1 MATASH
7 AAAVKSLNKSPG
19 RRRFVFKTLSQ
30 RIEDIDINVFRSLD
44 KLKAEPSEGSS
55 FFRDCLIEWRELN
68 TAEDFISFYEEM
80 MPIVQTLP
88 LILLH
93 KELIF
98 SKLISRLQM
107 KARLSL
113 EPILRVTAK
122 LRYYPKEYIQEFM
135 AEATSFLLRNAPI
148 EQVKTGIRK
157 IILEVVKKPSTERKS
172 GVTALLYYV
181 MRGTSSG
188 FHSRAEHVLVLL
200 MSNSIFSIG
209 DKLNQGSETIVEV
222 LISAFQRICDNLGLK
237 ELNLMWEHLF
247 QEIID
252 SVANRSLL
260 HLSRLLSLLIATTQI
275 DNVSQI
281 SDYRPLLKLVDL
293 LVHTFMIP
301 SGKEKEIDHLA
312 EVVDKVLQL
321 MLCIL
326 DGLYRADDMSTISGF
341 SLQWAAAFELKK
353 SSLLVFIKEL
363 LLKDTCLLY
372 TFRVNIIS
380 AMNDLIESSQEEVIC
395 LLLSFLERL
404 QMNHQC
410 STFLDGTSKGGVSRI
425 HSFLQE
431 AICSWISVINNIHD
445 NSSSTQIDEAKL
457 VLLWGAIGCYPYF
470 FDVQEN
476 SSLLMNLIDALD
488 QLLMNE
494 AEIVAGVCKHTW
506 QSLIGAALAS
516 YYKWHLFK
524 NSVLEET
531 SKVLHLAKTYK
542 SSLQVLSAAADCLDY
557 VHGTTLQA
565 DTSHKKYHP
574 ELEAQKAVDAV
585 LVFADNLCHS
595 DKAIRVPTLRILCHY
610 EPLSCEISTNDQPPQ
625 KKMKTETGVS
635 HSSPMDYHGC
645 NVIQLLLSIETT
657 PISISTSRKVILLIS
672 RIQMS
677 LTTGRIAEAY
687 IHLVLNGIIGILH
700 NRFSYLWSPASECL
714 AVLISKHAELVWNKF
729 VCYFEHCQSMFQT
742 SHDQLDRKSA
752 KLSNKSGDLVERFDL
767 FVSPASESSPHG
779 TVLSLVLQSLQKAP
793 SVVEPRSR
801 QIVPLFLEF
810 LGYCDNNVVSVGSFN
825 SHICKGK
832 EWKGVLKEWLNLL
845 KLMRNPK
852 SFYRS
857 QFLKD
862 VLQNRL
868 LDENDAEIQIKVL
881 DCLLMWKD
889 DFLLPYD
896 QHLKNLIDSKKMR
909 EELTTW
915 SLARESNLIEEGHR
929 VHLVP
934 LVVRLLMPKV
944 RKLKTLASRKH
955 ASMNLRKAILGFIAQ
970 LDVNE
975 LPLFF
980 ALLIKP
986 LQIIPKGTD
995 GTVDIFW
1002 TIPNCSM
1009 DEFQELSFFKYF
1021 TIENVAALSWKKI
1034 HAFLHVIEDVLGVFD
1049 ELHVKP
1055 FLHLLMGCVAR
1066 VLFSC
1071 TSSLDAV
1078 KGDRSFL
1085 VENNLSSDLTSNE
1098 KDNPVGNHAPASS
1111 TKQFKDL
1118 RSFCLKIVYI
1128 VLDNYED
1135 HDFGAEFWDLFFKS
1149 VKSLIDAFKYEGSSS
1164 EKPSSLFSCFLA
1176 MSRSHKLVSLLY
1188 RENSLVPDIFSILTV
1203 TTASQAIV
1211 FSVLKFVQNLL
1222 AHEYVDVKRLLLP
1235 NLEAL
1240 ICSLHCCFQSATKR
1254 KLVKSSG
1261 EAEIKIFEVLSKYIK
1276 DPLQAKT
1283 FVEILLP
1290 FLEKGV
1296 KDSVLRDIIPVAG
1309 TESTKKILSVV
1320 SPLLVSVELDMR
1332 LCICDLLEALAEADS
1347 SVQFPA
1353 KLVRELNATSA
1364 SEMGS
1369 LDYDTIINAYKK
1381 IGVDLFYTREEDH
1394 TLLILSHCVHDMS
1407 SEELILRQSAYRSLL
1422 SFVEF
1427 SSRILD
1433 GEKIYD
1439 HEVQIINESCWTR
1452 TSIQQVINKFLLKH
1466 VGEAM
1471 RRGSKVKK
1479 EWIDLLREMILK
1491 LPQLSNL
1498 NSFKDLCSGDS
1509 EVDFFKNIIHL
1520 QKHRRARAL
1529 FRFRKVIGTSNMS
1542 EGFINK
1548 VFVPLFFNMLFD
1560 AQEENIK
1567 KAFIDALASISAHV
1581 EWKSYY
1587 SLLTRC
1593 FQDQEM
1599 DKNPQKQ
1606 KTLLRLFCSILDQFH
1621 FSQICSNQEPK
1632 DSMDSILRANTDN
1645 ATSVA
1650 FHGYHSSD
1658 LVGEIKTCLLE
1669 TVLPRV
1675 QKVLHSASG
1684 EVNVDINRA
1693 ALKLLKL
1700 LPGDIMDSQ
1709 LPSIIQRISN
1719 FLKSRSDGIRN
1730 GARLALADCLKELGL
1745 EYLHFIVKSLGAVL
1759 KRGFELHVLGY
1770 TLNFILSK
1778 NLSIPVSGK
1787 LDYCL
1792 DALLLVV
1799 EKDILGDVSEQ
1810 KEVEKIASK
1819 MIETRKQK
1827 SFETLELIARNITFK
1842 THALK
1847 LLSFVTIHLQKHLTP
1862 KVKSKFESMLDH
1874 IAAGIECNPSVDQTD
1889 LFVFIYG
1896 LIEDRIKEENGK
1908 HEILS
1913 NTEAKK
1919 HKNDVKGKTIRS
1931 GRVIVAKSA
1940 GSHLITVFALRLLHK
1955 RLKNAKSNQYDEEQ
1969 LSMLD
1974 SFVTLLGNCLSSK
1987 YEDVLSESLRCLTPL
2002 VSLPLPSLESQAEK
2016 IKATLLDIAHNSVN
2030 SSSPLVQSCLSLLT
2044 KLLRSTKITLSSDQL
2059 HLLIRFPLFVDLER
2073 NPSDVA
2079 LLLLKAI
2086 VNRKLVVP
2094 EIYDVIVQ
2102 VAKLMV
2108 TSQAESIRKKCS
2120 QILLQFLLDYHLSEK
2135 RLLQHFRILR
2145 KSLRYE
2151 HSSGREAVLEMLH
2164 TIIKKFPQTEV
2175 DKQSLSLFF
2184 HLVARLVNDHDNKV
2198 RSMAGVAIKLLIGRV
2213 SPHLLDSIMNKCQ
2226 IWYLGESQQLWGVG
2240 AQVLGLSV
2248 EVMKKDFQKHLNNI
2262 LPKTK
2267 SILQSAVSVVADGE
2281 LDLPDEATIPF
2292 WKEAYYSLV
2301 LLEKILCQF
2310 PDIILE
2316 RDLENIWEATC
2327 ELLLHPHTWLRN
2339 RSNHLIAMYITVVTD
2354 ATREHHDKQL
2364 GTLFLMKPSRLFMIS
2379 ASLCCQLEAQLS
2391 FHDAVSSRITQNLVF
2406 AICNMHSLKERRE
2419 YVDPHSY
2426 WSTLG
2431 ESERSLFLKAFQL
2444 LDSGK
2449 EKGLFLSLISGACDQ
2464 NDQDD
2469 SKDLGFL
2476 LVSSLLKK
2484 MGKIALLKE
2493 DIQMGIVF
2501 NSFRLIS
2508 SEISPE
2514 YCRRYASQ
2522 MLTSLYKVSE
2532 GFAGKVISDDMK
2544 QLAQEVCDSIK
2555 NKLGNQE
2562 FIAVYNEMRK
2572 SLKVKRE
2579 KRKREEK
2586 VMAVVNPER
2595 HAKRKLRIS
2604 AKHTAHKKRKMMS
2617 MKLGR
2622 CPHLLRSGPRK
2633 GLGLQFLALHYIN
2646 HCLIDFCSMG
2656 ISSDNVHG
2664 LVLALSSS
2672 IFIGSSFI
2680 IKKKGL
2686 KNAAATG
2693 ASAGSGGHAYLYE
2706 PWWWIGMITMII
2718 GEIANFAAYAFAPAI
2733 LVTPLGALSII
2744 FCAVLAH
2751 FILLEKLHIFG
2762 VLGCILCVVGS
2773 TSIVLHAPQERNIES
2788 VEEVWRL
2795 ATAPGFL
2802 IYGCIVLIVV
2812 ATLIFKYVPTHG
2824 HTHLIVY
2831 VGICSL
2837 MGSLTV
2843 MSVKALGI
2851 ALKLTFSGSNQ
2862 FKYYETWVF
2871 TIIVI
2876 FCCLLQINYLNKAL
2890 DTFNTAVISP
2900 TYYVL
2905 FTSFT
2910 ILASIIMF
2918 KDWDTQNASQIA
2930 TELCGFVTIL
2940 SGTFLLHKTKDMG
2953 NSPSLNSSS
2962 YVNQNSNLN
2971 SNSGYRNENVG

>member
-113 EPILRVTAK
+113 EPILRLIAALSRDLLEEFFLFLPRLADSLVSLLENGADREPEIIEQIFMSWSYIMMYLQKYLIRDIVNLLKVTAK

-157 IILEVVKKPSTERKS
+157 IILEVVKKPLTERKS

-200 MSNSIFSIG
+200 MGNSIFSIG

-222 LISAFQRICDNLGLK
+222 LISAFQRTCDNLGLK

-260 HLSRLLSLLIATTQI
+260 HLSHLLSLLIATTQI

-301 SGKEKEIDHLA
+301 SGKGKEIDHLA

-341 SLQWAAAFELKK
+341 SLQWAPAFELKK

-372 TFRVNIIS
+372 TFRVNILS

-395 LLLSFLERL
+395 LLLSFFEKL

-410 STFLDGTSKGGVSRI
+410 STFVDGTSKGGVSRI

-445 NSSSTQIDEAKL
+445 NSSSAQIDEAKL

-488 QLLMNE
+488 RLLMNG

-524 NSVLEET
+524 NSALEET

-565 DTSHKKYHP
+565 DTSHKNYHP

-585 LVFADNLCHS
+585 LIFADNLCHS

-635 HSSPMDYHGC
+635 HSSLMDYYGC

-687 IHLVLNGIIGILH
+687 IPLVLNGIIGILH

-714 AVLISKHAELVWNKF
+714 AVLISKHVELVWNKF
-729 VCYFEHCQSMFQT
+729 VCYFEHCQSIFQT
-742 SHDQLDRKSA
+742 SHDQLDRKNA
-752 KLSNKSGDLVERFDL
+752 KLSNKSRDLVERFDL

-801 QIVPLFLEF
+801 QIVPLFLKF
-810 LGYCDNNVVSVGSFN
+810 LGYYDNNVVSVGSFS

-1098 KDNPVGNHAPASS
+1098 KDNPVGNHAPTSS

-1118 RSFCLKIVYI
+1118 RSFCLKIIYI

-1188 RENSLVPDIFSILTV
+1188 RENNLVPAIFSILTV

-1222 AHEYVDVKRLLLP
+1222 AHEDLDVKRLLLP

-1261 EAEIKIFEVLSKYIK
+1261 EAEIKIFEVLSQYIK

-1296 KDSVLRDIIPVAG
+1296 KDSVVKVLRDIIPVAG

-1353 KLVRELNATSA
+1353 KLVHELNATSA
-1364 SEMGS
+1364 SEMGG

-1394 TLLILSHCVHDMS
+1394 TLLILSHCVYDMS

-1422 SFVEF
+1422 AFVEF

-1439 HEVQIINESCWTR
+1439 HEVQIINKSCWTR

-1529 FRFRKVIGTSNMS
+1529 FRFRKVISTSNMS

-1593 FQDQEM
+1593 FQDQEK

-1606 KTLLRLFCSILDQFH
+1606 KTLLRLFCAILDQFH

-1632 DSMDSILRANTDN
+1632 DSMDSILCANTNN

-1675 QKVLHSASG
+1675 QK
-1684 EVNVDINRA
+1684 
-1693 ALKLLKL
+1693 
-1700 LPGDIMDSQ
+1700 
-1709 LPSIIQRISN
+1709 
-1719 FLKSRSDGIRN
+1719 
-1730 GARLALADCLKELGL
+1730 
-1745 EYLHFIVKSLGAVL
+1745 
-1759 KRGFELHVLGY
+1759 
-1770 TLNFILSK
+1770 
-1778 NLSIPVSGK
+1778 
-1787 LDYCL
+1787 YCI
-1792 DALLLVV
+1792 LLLV
-1799 EKDILGDVSEQ
+1799 
-1810 KEVEKIASK
+1810 
-1819 MIETRKQK
+1819 
-1827 SFETLELIARNITFK
+1827 
-1842 THALK
+1842 
-1847 LLSFVTIHLQKHLTP
+1847 
-1862 KVKSKFESMLDH
+1862 
-1874 IAAGIECNPSVDQTD
+1874 
-1889 LFVFIYG
+1889 
-1896 LIEDRIKEENGK
+1896 
-1908 HEILS
+1908 
-1913 NTEAKK
+1913 
-1919 HKNDVKGKTIRS
+1919 
-1931 GRVIVAKSA
+1931 
-1940 GSHLITVFALRLLHK
+1940 RL
-1955 RLKNAKSNQYDEEQ
+1955 
-1969 LSMLD
+1969 
-1974 SFVTLLGNCLSSK
+1974 
-1987 YEDVLSESLRCLTPL
+1987 
-2002 VSLPLPSLESQAEK
+2002 
-2016 IKATLLDIAHNSVN
+2016 
-2030 SSSPLVQSCLSLLT
+2030 
-2044 KLLRSTKITLSSDQL
+2044 
-2059 HLLIRFPLFVDLER
+2059 
-2073 NPSDVA
+2073 
-2079 LLLLKAI
+2079 
-2086 VNRKLVVP
+2086 
-2094 EIYDVIVQ
+2094 
-2102 VAKLMV
+2102 
-2108 TSQAESIRKKCS
+2108 
-2120 QILLQFLLDYHLSEK
+2120 
-2135 RLLQHFRILR
+2135 
-2145 KSLRYE
+2145 
-2151 HSSGREAVLEMLH
+2151 
-2164 TIIKKFPQTEV
+2164 
-2175 DKQSLSLFF
+2175 
-2184 HLVARLVNDHDNKV
+2184 
-2198 RSMAGVAIKLLIGRV
+2198 
-2213 SPHLLDSIMNKCQ
+2213 
-2226 IWYLGESQQLWGVG
+2226 
-2240 AQVLGLSV
+2240 
-2248 EVMKKDFQKHLNNI
+2248 
-2262 LPKTK
+2262 
-2267 SILQSAVSVVADGE
+2267 
-2281 LDLPDEATIPF
+2281 
-2292 WKEAYYSLV
+2292 
-2301 LLEKILCQF
+2301 
-2310 PDIILE
+2310 
-2316 RDLENIWEATC
+2316 
-2327 ELLLHPHTWLRN
+2327 
-2339 RSNHLIAMYITVVTD
+2339 
-2354 ATREHHDKQL
+2354 
-2364 GTLFLMKPSRLFMIS
+2364 
-2379 ASLCCQLEAQLS
+2379 
-2391 FHDAVSSRITQNLVF
+2391 
-2406 AICNMHSLKERRE
+2406 
-2419 YVDPHSY
+2419 
-2426 WSTLG
+2426 
-2431 ESERSLFLKAFQL
+2431 
-2444 LDSGK
+2444 
-2449 EKGLFLSLISGACDQ
+2449 
-2464 NDQDD
+2464 
-2469 SKDLGFL
+2469 
-2476 LVSSLLKK
+2476 
-2484 MGKIALLKE
+2484 
-2493 DIQMGIVF
+2493 
-2501 NSFRLIS
+2501 
-2508 SEISPE
+2508 
-2514 YCRRYASQ
+2514 
-2522 MLTSLYKVSE
+2522 MLTS
-2532 GFAGKVISDDMK
+2532 I
-2544 QLAQEVCDSIK
+2544 
-2555 NKLGNQE
+2555 
-2562 FIAVYNEMRK
+2562 
-2572 SLKVKRE
+2572 
-2579 KRKREEK
+2579 
-2586 VMAVVNPER
+2586 
-2595 HAKRKLRIS
+2595 
-2604 AKHTAHKKRKMMS
+2604 
-2617 MKLGR
+2617 
-2622 CPHLLRSGPRK
+2622 
-2633 GLGLQFLALHYIN
+2633 GLH
-2646 HCLIDFCSMG
+2646 
-2656 ISSDNVHG
+2656 
-2664 LVLALSSS
+2664 
-2672 IFIGSSFI
+2672 
-2680 IKKKGL
+2680 
-2686 KNAAATG
+2686 
-2693 ASAGSGGHAYLYE
+2693 
-2706 PWWWIGMITMII
+2706 
-2718 GEIANFAAYAFAPAI
+2718 
-2733 LVTPLGALSII
+2733 
-2744 FCAVLAH
+2744 
-2751 FILLEKLHIFG
+2751 
-2762 VLGCILCVVGS
+2762 
-2773 TSIVLHAPQERNIES
+2773 
-2788 VEEVWRL
+2788 
-2795 ATAPGFL
+2795 
-2802 IYGCIVLIVV
+2802 
-2812 ATLIFKYVPTHG
+2812 
-2824 HTHLIVY
+2824 
-2831 VGICSL
+2831 
-2837 MGSLTV
+2837 
-2843 MSVKALGI
+2843 
-2851 ALKLTFSGSNQ
+2851 
-2862 FKYYETWVF
+2862 
-2871 TIIVI
+2871 
-2876 FCCLLQINYLNKAL
+2876 
-2890 DTFNTAVISP
+2890 
-2900 TYYVL
+2900 
-2905 FTSFT
+2905 
-2910 ILASIIMF
+2910 
-2918 KDWDTQNASQIA
+2918 
-2930 TELCGFVTIL
+2930 
-2940 SGTFLLHKTKDMG
+2940 
-2953 NSPSLNSSS
+2953 
-2962 YVNQNSNLN
+2962 
-2971 SNSGYRNENVG
+2971 

>member
-1 MATASH
+1 
-7 AAAVKSLNKSPG
+7 
-19 RRRFVFKTLSQ
+19 
-30 RIEDIDINVFRSLD
+30 
-44 KLKAEPSEGSS
+44 
-55 FFRDCLIEWRELN
+55 
-68 TAEDFISFYEEM
+68 
-80 MPIVQTLP
+80 
-88 LILLH
+88 
-93 KELIF
+93 
-98 SKLISRLQM
+98 
-107 KARLSL
+107 
-113 EPILRVTAK
+113 
-122 LRYYPKEYIQEFM
+122 
-135 AEATSFLLRNAPI
+135 
-148 EQVKTGIRK
+148 
-157 IILEVVKKPSTERKS
+157 
-172 GVTALLYYV
+172 
-181 MRGTSSG
+181 
-188 FHSRAEHVLVLL
+188 
-200 MSNSIFSIG
+200 
-209 DKLNQGSETIVEV
+209 
-222 LISAFQRICDNLGLK
+222 
-237 ELNLMWEHLF
+237 
-247 QEIID
+247 
-252 SVANRSLL
+252 
-260 HLSRLLSLLIATTQI
+260 
-275 DNVSQI
+275 
-281 SDYRPLLKLVDL
+281 
-293 LVHTFMIP
+293 
-301 SGKEKEIDHLA
+301 
-312 EVVDKVLQL
+312 
-321 MLCIL
+321 
-326 DGLYRADDMSTISGF
+326 
-341 SLQWAAAFELKK
+341 
-353 SSLLVFIKEL
+353 
-363 LLKDTCLLY
+363 
-372 TFRVNIIS
+372 
-380 AMNDLIESSQEEVIC
+380 
-395 LLLSFLERL
+395 
-404 QMNHQC
+404 
-410 STFLDGTSKGGVSRI
+410 
-425 HSFLQE
+425 
-431 AICSWISVINNIHD
+431 
-445 NSSSTQIDEAKL
+445 
-457 VLLWGAIGCYPYF
+457 
-470 FDVQEN
+470 
-476 SSLLMNLIDALD
+476 
-488 QLLMNE
+488 
-494 AEIVAGVCKHTW
+494 
-506 QSLIGAALAS
+506 
-516 YYKWHLFK
+516 
-524 NSVLEET
+524 
-531 SKVLHLAKTYK
+531 
-542 SSLQVLSAAADCLDY
+542 
-557 VHGTTLQA
+557 
-565 DTSHKKYHP
+565 
-574 ELEAQKAVDAV
+574 
-585 LVFADNLCHS
+585 
-595 DKAIRVPTLRILCHY
+595 
-610 EPLSCEISTNDQPPQ
+610 
-625 KKMKTETGVS
+625 
-635 HSSPMDYHGC
+635 
-645 NVIQLLLSIETT
+645 
-657 PISISTSRKVILLIS
+657 
-672 RIQMS
+672 
-677 LTTGRIAEAY
+677 
-687 IHLVLNGIIGILH
+687 
-700 NRFSYLWSPASECL
+700 
-714 AVLISKHAELVWNKF
+714 
-729 VCYFEHCQSMFQT
+729 
-742 SHDQLDRKSA
+742 
-752 KLSNKSGDLVERFDL
+752 
-767 FVSPASESSPHG
+767 
-779 TVLSLVLQSLQKAP
+779 
-793 SVVEPRSR
+793 
-801 QIVPLFLEF
+801 
-810 LGYCDNNVVSVGSFN
+810 
-825 SHICKGK
+825 
-832 EWKGVLKEWLNLL
+832 
-845 KLMRNPK
+845 
-852 SFYRS
+852 
-857 QFLKD
+857 
-862 VLQNRL
+862 
-868 LDENDAEIQIKVL
+868 
-881 DCLLMWKD
+881 
-889 DFLLPYD
+889 
-896 QHLKNLIDSKKMR
+896 
-909 EELTTW
+909 
-915 SLARESNLIEEGHR
+915 
-929 VHLVP
+929 
-934 LVVRLLMPKV
+934 
-944 RKLKTLASRKH
+944 
-955 ASMNLRKAILGFIAQ
+955 
-970 LDVNE
+970 
-975 LPLFF
+975 
-980 ALLIKP
+980 
-986 LQIIPKGTD
+986 
-995 GTVDIFW
+995 
-1002 TIPNCSM
+1002 
-1009 DEFQELSFFKYF
+1009 
-1021 TIENVAALSWKKI
+1021 
-1034 HAFLHVIEDVLGVFD
+1034 
-1049 ELHVKP
+1049 
-1055 FLHLLMGCVAR
+1055 MGCVAQ

-1085 VENNLSSDLTSNE
+1085 VENNLSSDPTSNE
-1098 KDNPVGNHAPASS
+1098 KDNPVGNHASTSS

-1149 VKSLIDAFKYEGSSS
+1149 MKSLIDAFKYEGSSS

-1188 RENSLVPDIFSILTV
+1188 RENNLVPDIFSILTV
-1203 TTASQAIV
+1203 TTASQATV

-1222 AHEYVDVKRLLLP
+1222 AHEDVDVKRLLLP

-1240 ICSLHCCFQSATKR
+1240 ICSLHCCFKSATKR

-1261 EAEIKIFEVLSKYIK
+1261 EVEIKIFEVLSKYIK

-1296 KDSVLRDIIPVAG
+1296 KDSVVKVLRDIIPVAG

-1364 SEMGS
+1364 SEMGG

-1394 TLLILSHCVHDMS
+1394 TLFILSHCVYDMS

-1422 SFVEF
+1422 VFVKF
-1427 SSRILD
+1427 SSQILD
-1433 GEKIYD
+1433 GERIYD

-1452 TSIQQVINKFLLKH
+1452 TSIQQVINKFLLKR

-1491 LPQLSNL
+1491 HPQLSNL

-1529 FRFRKVIGTSNMS
+1529 FCFRKVISTSNMS
-1542 EGFINK
+1542 KGFINK
-1548 VFVPLFFNMLFD
+1548 VFVPPFFNMLFA

-1632 DSMDSILRANTDN
+1632 DSMGSILRANTNN
-1645 ATSVA
+1645 ATSIA
-1650 FHGYHSSD
+1650 FHGYHSSN

-1675 QKVLHSASG
+1675 QKLLHSASG

-1827 SFETLELIARNITFK
+1827 SFETLESIARNITFK

-1847 LLSFVTIHLQKHLTP
+1847 LLSFVTIHLTP
-1862 KVKSKFESMLDH
+1862 KVESKFESMLDH

-1919 HKNDVKGKTIRS
+1919 HNNDVKGKTIRT

-1974 SFVTLLGNCLSSK
+1974 SFVTLLGSCLSSK

-2059 HLLIRFPLFVDLER
+2059 HLLTQFPLFVDLER

-2108 TSQAESIRKKCS
+2108 TSQAHSIRKKCS

-2135 RLLQHFRILR
+2135 RLLQHFRIPQ

-2198 RSMAGVAIKLLIGRV
+2198 HSMAGVAIKLLIGCV
-2213 SPHLLDSIMNKCQ
+2213 SPHLLDSILNKCQ

-2240 AQVLGLSV
+2240 AQVFGLSV
-2248 EVMKKDFQKHLNNI
+2248 EVMKKDFQKHLNSI
-2262 LPKTK
+2262 LRKTK
-2267 SILQSAVSVVADGE
+2267 SISQSAVSVVADGE

-2339 RSNHLIAMYITVVTD
+2339 RSNHPIAMYITVVTD
-2354 ATREHHDKQL
+2354 ATREHHEKQL
-2364 GTLFLMKPSRLFMIS
+2364 GTLFLMKPSRFFMIS

-2391 FHDAVSSRITQNLVF
+2391 FHDAVSSRITQNLVS

-2419 YVDPHSY
+2419 YIAPHNY

-2431 ESERSLFLKAFQL
+2431 ESEWSLFLKAFQL

-2449 EKGLFLSLISGACDQ
+2449 EKELFLSLYLWC
-2464 NDQDD
+2464 
-2469 SKDLGFL
+2469 
-2476 LVSSLLKK
+2476 
-2484 MGKIALLKE
+2484 
-2493 DIQMGIVF
+2493 
-2501 NSFRLIS
+2501 
-2508 SEISPE
+2508 
-2514 YCRRYASQ
+2514 
-2522 MLTSLYKVSE
+2522 
-2532 GFAGKVISDDMK
+2532 
-2544 QLAQEVCDSIK
+2544 
-2555 NKLGNQE
+2555 
-2562 FIAVYNEMRK
+2562 MRPK
-2572 SLKVKRE
+2572 
-2579 KRKREEK
+2579 
-2586 VMAVVNPER
+2586 
-2595 HAKRKLRIS
+2595 
-2604 AKHTAHKKRKMMS
+2604 
-2617 MKLGR
+2617 
-2622 CPHLLRSGPRK
+2622 
-2633 GLGLQFLALHYIN
+2633 
-2646 HCLIDFCSMG
+2646 
-2656 ISSDNVHG
+2656 
-2664 LVLALSSS
+2664 
-2672 IFIGSSFI
+2672 
-2680 IKKKGL
+2680 
-2686 KNAAATG
+2686 
-2693 ASAGSGGHAYLYE
+2693 
-2706 PWWWIGMITMII
+2706 
-2718 GEIANFAAYAFAPAI
+2718 
-2733 LVTPLGALSII
+2733 
-2744 FCAVLAH
+2744 
-2751 FILLEKLHIFG
+2751 
-2762 VLGCILCVVGS
+2762 
-2773 TSIVLHAPQERNIES
+2773 
-2788 VEEVWRL
+2788 
-2795 ATAPGFL
+2795 
-2802 IYGCIVLIVV
+2802 
-2812 ATLIFKYVPTHG
+2812 
-2824 HTHLIVY
+2824 
-2831 VGICSL
+2831 
-2837 MGSLTV
+2837 
-2843 MSVKALGI
+2843 
-2851 ALKLTFSGSNQ
+2851 
-2862 FKYYETWVF
+2862 
-2871 TIIVI
+2871 
-2876 FCCLLQINYLNKAL
+2876 
-2890 DTFNTAVISP
+2890 
-2900 TYYVL
+2900 
-2905 FTSFT
+2905 
-2910 ILASIIMF
+2910 
-2918 KDWDTQNASQIA
+2918 
-2930 TELCGFVTIL
+2930 
-2940 SGTFLLHKTKDMG
+2940 
-2953 NSPSLNSSS
+2953 
-2962 YVNQNSNLN
+2962 
-2971 SNSGYRNENVG
+2971 